1 MSLSGV
7 VLWTSDIGGY
17 KGGNASDPVY
27 RELIVRWFQ
36 FGAFCP
42 VFRLHG
48 KRLGGPP
55 ADECGTTNGDN
66 EVWSFGDTA
75 TACISSVMA
84 LRESLRPYVS
94 QLSAEASQTGM
105 PMLRPLVLSFPDDP
119 SSSQPWSEGSF
130 MLGADW
136 LVSPVTAYA
145 ATSWTVYLPLLP
157 SGETWVYH
165 FNASVSFPGGG
176 RNVTIATP
184 LDEFPLF
191 LRSNVTST
199 VE

>member
-1 MSLSGV
+1 MHLI
-7 VLWTSDIGGY
+7 LFI
-17 KGGNASDPVY
+17 ASSSCVGSN
-27 RELIVRWFQ
+27 

-66 EVWSFGDTA
+66 EVWSFGDPA

-94 QLSAEASQTGM
+94 QLSAEASQTGYAHAPPCSCWPF
-105 PMLRPLVLSFPDDP
+105 PMTLQA
-119 SSSQPWSEGSF
+119 SQPWSEGSF

-136 LVSPVTAYA
+136 LVSPVTAYG

-165 FNASVSFPGGG
+165 FNASVSFPGGD
-176 RNVTIATP
+176 NVTIATP

-191 LRSNVTST
+191 LRSNVTSI